1 MALPFLPPEQIEETF
16 HHLDRRAGTAH
27 LQALM
32 DYIWRQWIQN
42 PVFPVPNWS
51 VFMLSVRTNNDLE
64 GWHNRLNARVC
75 RTGRVP
81 FYLLLI
87 ELYQEATA
95 LFLVARLLSEGKME
109 RINRKKTNL
118 LNGKLFQVW
127 SDYRDGQIST
137 SQLLRACSR
146 FYGPSQWSVVWLNLY
161 KMWTVLCCDHVF
173 VFVSVV
179 NIYIY
184 ICFCE

>member
-1 MALPFLPPEQIEETF
+1 MWRAIQERFPGFTIQGCIF
-16 HHLDRRAGTAH
+16 HWTQAVYRKVQEIG
-27 LQALM
+27 LQ
-32 DYIWRQWIQN
+32 RHWIRN

-75 RTGRVP
+75 RIGRVP

-95 LFLVARLLSEGKME
+95 FPLVARLVSERKLE

-118 LNGKLFQVW
+118 LNGKLF
-127 SDYRDGQIST
+127 
-137 SQLLRACSR
+137 
-146 FYGPSQWSVVWLNLY
+146 
-161 KMWTVLCCDHVF
+161 
-173 VFVSVV
+173 
-179 NIYIY
+179 
-184 ICFCE
+184 

>member
-1 MALPFLPPEQIEETF
+1 
-16 HHLDRRAGTAH
+16 
-27 LQALM
+27 M
-32 DYIWRQWIQN
+32 DYIWRQWIRN
-42 PVFPVPNWS
+42 PVFPVPNRS

-75 RTGRVP
+75 RTGRVS

-95 LFLVARLLSEGKME
+95 IPLVARLLSEGKIE

-118 LNGKLFQVW
+118 LNGKLFQVC

-137 SQLLRACSR
+137 SQLLRACSG
-146 FYGPSQWSVVWLNLY
+146 FYGPSQWSEVWLNLY
-161 KMWTVLCCDHVF
+161 NMWSVLWCDHDVF
-173 VFVSVV
+173 VCVCL
-179 NIYIY
+179 
-184 ICFCE
+184 CFCC